1 MNGLHNMT
9 DIIARTGVSAIL
21 CAAHRSRD
29 GVMHGHTWE
38 VTCWWNDCPDA
49 VTKQAELQKYL
60 SVFDHTVL
68 ADGIAWGE
76 KLGEAIMRGMG
87 CVRVEVSR
95 PLERI
100 FAVVERTALE
110 GANP

>member
-1 MNGLHNMT
+1 MT
-9 DIIARTGVSAIL
+9 DIRTLTGVSAIL
-21 CAAHRSRD
+21 SAAHRSRE

-38 VTCWWNDCPDA
+38 VTCWWDDCPDA

-76 KLGEAIMRGMG
+76 KLGEAILLGMN
-87 CVRVEVSR
+87 CARVEVSR

-100 FAVVERTALE
+100 YAVVERAALGSAE
-110 GANP
+110 G